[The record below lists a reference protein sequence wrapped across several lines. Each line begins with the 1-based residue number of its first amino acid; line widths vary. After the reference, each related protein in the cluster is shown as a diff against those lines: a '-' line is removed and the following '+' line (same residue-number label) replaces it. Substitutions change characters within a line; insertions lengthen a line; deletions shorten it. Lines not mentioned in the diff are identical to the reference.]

1 MPSSFLE
8 TPPSKQPERASELP
22 PSHKASEH
30 GWPCRLCLLC
40 FLSPNSHLLFLGHLF
55 SWLLAAAQACFL
67 APWAFLHSFSE
78 IFHPCHTAACPPPLQ
93 KAWLSLLLSR
103 VLFPGP
109 SATRAACLTRCFLSH
124 PNKLVLEL
132 PWGGVGGTGLG
143 RTWVGPC
150 YTEYNKAFRL
160 GRAPASRGTL
170 THPGG
175 NPSASTLE

>member
-55 SWLLAAAQACFL
+55 SWLLTAAQACFL

-103 VLFPGP
+103 VLFPVSP
-109 SATRAACLTRCFLSH
+109 LQTPYPILPPLCFYERAPQPTHPFTRAS
-124 PNKLVLEL
+124 L
-132 PWGGVGGTGLG
+132 P
-143 RTWVGPC
+143 
-150 YTEYNKAFRL
+150 
-160 GRAPASRGTL
+160 
-170 THPGG
+170 
-175 NPSASTLE
+175 